1 MKNYDDTTKDEEE
14 SIYADKEESNETLSN
29 IERKPNT
36 KKSDKEIALQF
47 IARKLIREHRTK
59 NTKQ

>member
-36 KKSDKEIALQF
+36 KKSDKEIALQL
-47 IARKLIREHRTK
+47 IARRLIREHRTK